1 MASRVQLMKRKGLIA
16 PPKWLPQNV
25 HYEVITGSVSYAVS
39 SDTSDMDI
47 VGFCIP
53 PKEDV
58 FPHLRGEI
66 PGFGRQI
73 QRFDVWQQHHIM
85 DKEARQEYDFAIYSI
100 VKFFHLA
107 MENNPNMV
115 DILFTPQRCI
125 LFCSSV
131 AQIVRDNRKMFLH
144 KGCYQKMRGY
154 SYASLS
160 KLGNRATAME
170 TEKKTPKN
178 IKDILSKINPSDLQH
193 LAEEKNNRNLI

>member
-1 MASRVQLMKRKGLIA
+1 MASRVQLMKQKGLIS
-16 PPKWLPQNV
+16 PPKWLPANV
-25 HYEVITGSVSYAVS
+25 HYEALTGSVAYGAS

-53 PKEDV
+53 PKEV
-58 FPHLRGEI
+58 TFPHLAGEI
-66 PGFGRQI
+66 PGFGRQKT
-73 QRFDVWQQHHIM
+73 QFGDWQQHHIM
-85 DKEARQEYDFAIYSI
+85 DKEARQEYDFCVYSI
-100 VKFFHLA
+100 VKFFNLA

-115 DILFTPQRCI
+115 DVLFVPQRCV

-144 KGCYQKMRGY
+144 KGSYHKFRGY
-154 SYASLS
+154 AYASLS

-178 IKDILSKINPSDLQH
+178 IKDILSKINPSDLQF
-193 LAEEKNNRNLI
+193 LAEEKNKRNLS